1 MKKTYRIG
9 QIVPSS
15 NVTMETEI
23 PAIFKARETILPE
36 RFTFHSSRMR
46 MKKVTKEELEAMDAM
61 SLKCAT
67 ELSDAQVDVMGYA
80 CLVAIMSM
88 GRGYH
93 CVSENNLHQETILND
108 FPTPIVTSAGALI
121 NGLRILGAKKVALIT
136 PYMKPLTQLVVDYI
150 EHQGFE
156 VVDFVALE
164 IADNL
169 EVAAQNPMN
178 LLEIYKSLNLEGVDV
193 LIASACV
200 QMPSLEAVDLI
211 EKEIGIPVTTAAI
224 CTTYEMMKKLGIEA
238 KSTIGGKLLSGKY

>member
-1 MKKTYRIG
+1 MKKYRIG